1 MTKNKTFATCSTIPT
16 RRPGKNLYLMVLM
29 LFLSGF
35 FLTAMPSLLQAAQ
48 VTLAWDANNPTPDGY
63 RLYQRL
69 ENQNYDYARPAWQ
82 GSATTC
88 TLNDLQD
95 GARYYFV
102 VRAFSGSQDSGDSNE
117 VNFETTATNPNQ
129 APTANAGGNQT
140 AVSQSRVFLD
150 GSGSS
155 DPENQSLTYSWTQS
169 SGRAVTLAN
178 PGSAHPAFTA
188 PLVNQNTTLAF
199 ELTVRDPLGLSSSD
213 TCLVMIEP
221 QSVVNDDRDGDGHP
235 DDADAFPDDPSEW
248 LDTDGDG
255 IGNNADTDDDNDQ
268 MPDAWE
274 TQHGLNPLVDEAAQD
289 LDGDGIS
296 NLDEYNQGT
305 DPAKAE
311 GNRAPLAPNII
322 YPGDGESRVSVRA
335 RFTAGPF
342 EDPDAGDSHAGTQ
355 WRIFTADQ
363 DKPVFNRTVR
373 WGNLTTL
380 RMPWLILRPATTYYC
395 EARYYDD
402 HGNASPWSG
411 AVTFTTAASR
421 WDKNSNGIPDGQE
434 TGASGDL
441 NKDGVA
447 DIDQEPLVK
456 SATIGDGLLLG
467 VSIMDCTHAVSI
479 ETIEIEP
486 ASAFEDSPYTA
497 EEIPYGLLGFA
508 ITVDQPGQEANIS
521 MYSSQA
527 MSQETVQWVRFD
539 EIDGWQTCEDR
550 VTTNSVDGSVQ
561 YQIRDGGEGDADGVA
576 NGVIVDLSGPL
587 MADAQ
592 VDDGTG
598 LGEGSDTSSGGS
610 SGAGCFVN
618 SLLFKP

>member
-29 LFLSGF
+29 LCLSGF

-69 ENQNYDYARPAWQ
+69 ENQNYDYARPAWR

-140 AVSQSRVFLD
+140 AASQSRVFLD

-221 QSVVNDDRDGDGHP
+221 QPVVNDDRDGDGH
-235 DDADAFPDDPSEW
+235 
-248 LDTDGDG
+248 
-255 IGNNADTDDDNDQ
+255 
-268 MPDAWE
+268 
-274 TQHGLNPLVDEAAQD
+274 
-289 LDGDGIS
+289 
-296 NLDEYNQGT
+296 
-305 DPAKAE
+305 
-311 GNRAPLAPNII
+311 
-322 YPGDGESRVSVRA
+322 DGESRVSVRA

-434 TGASGDL
+434 TGASDDL

-486 ASAFEDSPYTA
+486 ASAFEDSPYAA